1 MAKELYVLDNEA
13 KERFFTFKNT
23 AVSLLAGNAVLYA
36 GNPEQWVLD
45 TQLLS
50 ELLHNEALRFA
61 EGEKDAT
68 EQEGSQDSQSDEEV
82 TTGESV

>member
-23 AVSLLAGNAVLYA
+23 GVSLLAGNAVLYA
-36 GNPEQWVLD
+36 NNPEQWVLD

-50 ELLHNEALRFA
+50 ELLHSEALRFA
-61 EGEKDAT
+61 EEEKDAT